1 MKRKARF
8 ITIVVLLA
16 SILMSATGCRKP
28 VRVDPIEEIK
38 NNETAF
44 VVPLEGANKT
54 GQAQFGS
61 VAYLEEAKVAT
72 KRIVIP
78 QRWRK
83 TGRHGWNGEWIPTV
97 KVITVDRT
105 PVTRQWT
112 PDTDT
117 GTSNSNQSIQVESA
131 DSVGFSVG
139 FGCTAMVE
147 EVNTAMFLY
156 YYPSGSLARV
166 MDSEIR
172 ERIQKIAAIE
182 CGRDELDTLRAKK
195 NVVQKAVEDD
205 VVAFYAKVGVT
216 IRTVSMFGGF
226 LYENEDIQS
235 AIDKV
240 FIAQQ
245 EKTVAKAL
253 LDAQADK
260 NLRLEQEGA
269 GEAKKSIKIA
279 EGEAAALRLVND
291 AAKEANE
298 NPLFLELRKLEVEL
312 KKLDVWNGAYP
323 QWYMGSAND
332 GLDILVSP
340 PVAQ

>member
-1 MKRKARF
+1 MKRS
-8 ITIVVLLA
+8 ILLLLA
-16 SILMSATGCRKP
+16 LVMLATCGIGCVKK
-28 VRVDPIEEIK
+28 VRVDPIKEIK

-61 VAYLEEAKVAT
+61 IEYLEQAKVAT

-83 TGRHGWNGEWIPTV
+83 TGRFGWQGEWIPTM

-112 PDTDT
+112 PDENT
-117 GTSNSNQSIQVESA
+117 GTTQNNESIQVESA

-147 EVNTAMFLY
+147 ESNTATFLY

-166 MDSEIR
+166 MDTEIR
-172 ERIQKIAAIE
+172 ERIQKVAAIE
-182 CGRDELDTLRAKK
+182 CAKDELDTLRDKK
-195 NVVQKAVEDD
+195 NTIQKAVEDD
-205 VVAFYAKVGVT
+205 VVSFYAKVGVT

-226 LYENEDIQS
+226 LYENEEIQK
-235 AIDKV
+235 AIDDV

-269 GEAKKSIKIA
+269 GEAKKAIKIA
-279 EGEAAALRLVND
+279 EGEAQALRLVND

-298 NPLFLELRKLEVEL
+298 NPFFLELKKLEVEL
-312 KKLDVWNGAYP
+312 KRLDVWDGKYP
-323 QWYMGSAND
+323 QWYMGGGSGD
-332 GLDILVSP
+332 GLDVLVTP
-340 PVAQ
+340 PTN